1 MKASPFEANKK
12 SIINSSPG
20 RFEDYVN
27 GGTASISK
35 SNSLN
40 QRSLSRTMLRST
52 GKYAVS
58 SAIPSHQSSH
68 IDVRSAFNA
77 TMDNA
82 QTNIQCKK
90 SPFGLKTKEFGV
102 IRLDELEGLRM
113 RASGFDD
120 KTLNQMEQT
129 KAKMEL

>member
-1 MKASPFEANKK
+1 
-12 SIINSSPG
+12 
-20 RFEDYVN
+20 
-27 GGTASISK
+27 
-35 SNSLN
+35 
-40 QRSLSRTMLRST
+40 MLRST

-58 SAIPSHQSSH
+58 TNPSHQSSH

-82 QTNIQCKK
+82 QTKK

-120 KTLNQMEQT
+120 KTLDQMQNTKNKIELQT
-129 KAKMEL
+129 LSKSRVATWNNTSEGNHIRRQ

>member
-27 GGTASISK
+27 GGTTSISK

-77 TMDNA
+77 TLDTA
-82 QTNIQCKK
+82 QTKK

>member
-68 IDVRSAFNA
+68 IDVRTAFNA

-82 QTNIQCKK
+82 QTKK